1 MAQITE
7 ITVPDLGGASDVP
20 VIEILVSVGDEVKA
34 EDPLVTLES
43 DKAVLEVPSPEA
55 GIIRELKVA
64 LGDKLS
70 QGSPIVSLEVADA
83 GVSAKAPPTETAA
96 PKAAAPEQAAP
107 KPAAPESPA
116 PVSAPAP
123 TPAPASST
131 ATVPATAGSTGLPS
145 LSSTSGAFHASPSV
159 RRYAQELGVDLSRV
173 TGSGRK
179 GRISREDVAGFVKD
193 ALAAPASSGGT
204 GLPVMPEID
213 FSRFGETETR
223 ALTRINKLTGSN
235 LSRAWLTVPHV
246 TQHDEADISELE
258 DFRKAHKAEAEKR
271 GLKLTLLAF
280 AMKAVVMALKAHPE
294 FNSSLDSSGENL
306 IIKHYYNLGIAVD
319 TPNGLVVPVIRDVD
333 QKSLYDLAAELAEV
347 SGRAREK
354 KLAPKDFEGGCFTIS
369 SLGGIGG
376 TAFTPIVNA
385 PEVAILGLSRARMQ
399 PVYEDGKF
407 VPRLILPF
415 SVSYDHRVIDGA
427 AGARFSTLL
436 GKLLGDIRGLL
447 L

>member
-1 MAQITE
+1 MARITE

-55 GIIRELKVA
+55 GIIREIKVA

-70 QGSPIVSLEVADA
+70 QGSAIVSLEVADA
-83 GVSAKAPPTETAA
+83 EASTEADASPVETPAPT
-96 PKAAAPEQAAP
+96 AAAPETPEPAAP
-107 KPAAPESPA
+107 KSPA
-116 PVSAPAP
+116 PISDLA
-123 TPAPASST
+123 PAPASAT
-131 ATVPATAGSTGLPS
+131 IPATVGNTGLPS
-145 LSSTSGAFHASPSV
+145 LSSTSAAFHASPSV
-159 RRYAQELGVDLSRV
+159 RRYAQELGVDPTQV

-179 GRISREDVAGFVKD
+179 GRISREDVANFVKA
-193 ALAAPASSGGT
+193 ALAAPASNSGT
-204 GLPVMPEID
+204 SLPVMPEID
-213 FSRFGETETR
+213 FSRFGEIETR

-235 LSRAWLTVPHV
+235 LSRAWLTIPHV

-258 DFRKAHKAEAEKR
+258 DFRKAHKADAEKR

-294 FNSSLDSSGENL
+294 FNASLDPSGENL
-306 IIKHYYNLGIAVD
+306 ILKHYYNLGIAVD

-399 PVYEDGKF
+399 PVYEDGSF
-407 VPRLILPF
+407 VPRLILPYA
-415 SVSYDHRVIDGA
+415 VSYDHRVIDGA